1 MNAKIKKIL
10 TGLGACDFKIVTAES
25 CTVGMLA
32 SMIGDVPGC
41 GQWLECAFVTY
52 SVDAK
57 KRCLGVRKKTIDEF
71 GLSSEEV
78 AREMALR
85 ALSLSK
91 ANLAIATTGVAD
103 GPAPDGET
111 IPGTVCFSWAFELQK
126 LPTVVYS
133 ETRIFK
139 GTRNAVRRKAC
150 EHAISRIRYF
160 WQLAQGLSNHARR

>member
-1 MNAKIKKIL
+1 MNAKIKKIM
-10 TGLGACDFKIVTAES
+10 TGLESCDFKIVTAES
-25 CTVGMLA
+25 CTAGMLA

-52 SVDAK
+52 SADAK
-57 KRCLGVRKKTIDEF
+57 KRCLGVRKKTIDKF

-78 AREMALR
+78 AREMALG

-91 ANLAIATTGVAD
+91 ANLAIATTGVAN

-111 IPGTVCFSWAFELQK
+111 IPGTVCFSWAFELEK
-126 LPTVVYS
+126 SPTAVFS

-139 GTRNAVRRKAC
+139 GTRNTVRRQAC
-150 EHAISRIRYF
+150 EHAISRVRYF
-160 WQLAQGLSNHARR
+160 WNLTQFS